1 MQNYT
6 TANLVKSQLAL
17 NGAMAKQDTRFRS
30 PEIWKLFLKNT
41 EQFFPNYKELKGRDD
56 KVIEANYFTRTSRAL
71 GTGRSHNHTGSK
83 GDSGILQ
90 PTWATRSDTFVTSL
104 KQADTSVFSF
114 QQELDNELFNV
125 VANFME
131 GMDSVASTY
140 LVNNRTGVN
149 LASVEGAFNA
159 TNDVYEIDEA
169 SKGVYATQISKTL
182 MNINKYQNVRLTFVC
197 DPIAFHR
204 FEREAAQGA
213 QNATNY
219 SFQFLGVD
227 FVLDISLT
235 AKAASILPAYGTKG
249 FFEVI
254 PQNTIGA
261 LTWIPKQNRNGHED
275 TEGMYSTILNPFDGQ
290 QYAVHSYYERFDGSA
305 TNGFTQDVKTEVEIS
320 LDVAL
325 EKAPLSVATE
335 TPIYAFALV

>member
-1 MQNYT
+1 MPNYT

-56 KVIEANYFTRTSRAL
+56 KVLEANYFVRSSRAL

-83 GDSGILQ
+83 GDSAVLQ
-90 PTWATRSDTFVTSL
+90 PTWVTRNDKFSKSL
-104 KQADTSVFSF
+104 KQADTSTWTA
-114 QQELDNELFNV
+114 QQELDNELLNV
-125 VANFME
+125 IANFME
-131 GMDSVASTY
+131 GLDSVASTY

-149 LASVEGAFNA
+149 TASTEGTFNA
-159 TNDVYEIDEA
+159 TDDVFQITDTTN
-169 SKGVYATQISKTL
+169 GVRAVQIAK
-182 MNINKYQNVRLTFVC
+182 MVMDINKYQGTRLTFVC
-197 DPIAFHR
+197 DSISYNKFMFYAS
-204 FEREAAQGA
+204 QGVS
-213 QNATNY
+213 NATNY
-219 SFQFLGVD
+219 SFQFMGID
-227 FVLDISLT
+227 FIHDASLT
-235 AKAASILPAYGTKG
+235 AKGVAINATYTKG

-261 LTWIPKQNRNGHED
+261 LTWIPKQNRQGVD
-275 TEGMYSTILNPFDGQ
+275 TSVNMYSTILNPFDGQ
-290 QYAVHSYYERFDGSA
+290 QYAVHSYEERADGTA

>member
-1 MQNYT
+1 MPNYT

-17 NGAMAKQDTRFRS
+17 NGAFASQDTRFRS
-30 PEIWKLFLKNT
+30 PEVWKLFLKNT
-41 EQFFPNYKELKGRDD
+41 EQFFPNYKQLKGRDD
-56 KVIEANYFTRTSRAL
+56 KVLEANYFVRTSRAL
-71 GTGRSHNHTGSK
+71 GTGRTHNHTGAK
-83 GDSGILQ
+83 GDSAVLT
-90 PTWATRSDTFVTSL
+90 PTWVTRNDKFVTTL

-114 QQELDNELFNV
+114 QQELDNELMNV
-125 VANFME
+125 IANFME

-149 LASVEGAFNA
+149 SASVEGTFNA
-159 TNDVYEIDEA
+159 TQDVFEINEA
-169 SKGVYATQISKTL
+169 SKGVYAAQIAK
-182 MNINKYQNVRLTFVC
+182 MVMDINKYQGVRLTFVC
-197 DPIAFHR
+197 DSISFNR
-204 FEREAAQGA
+204 FQREAAQGA
-213 QNATNY
+213 MNATNY
-219 SFQFLGVD
+219 SFQFMGID
-227 FVLDISLT
+227 FVHDASLT
-235 AKAASILPAYGTKG
+235 AKAGAILPAYATKG

-275 TEGMYSTILNPFDGQ
+275 SEGTYSSILNPFDGQ
-290 QYAVHSYYERFDGSA
+290 QYAVHSYLERVDGTA

-335 TPIYAFALV
+335 TPIFAFALV

>member
-1 MQNYT
+1 MPNYT

-56 KVIEANYFTRTSRAL
+56 KVLEANYFTRTSRAL

-83 GDSGILQ
+83 GDSGVLQ
-90 PTWATRSDTFVTSL
+90 PTWVTRNDKFSTSL

-114 QQELDNELFNV
+114 QQELDNELLNV
-125 VANFME
+125 VANFMD

-149 LASVEGAFNA
+149 TATVEGTFDA
-159 TNDVYEIDEA
+159 TNDVFEITDTTNGGRA
-169 SKGVYATQISKTL
+169 VQIAEMV
-182 MNINKYQNVRLTFVC
+182 MNINKYQQTRLTFVC
-197 DPIAFHR
+197 DPISYNKFK
-204 FEREAAQGA
+204 FLAQQGSG
-213 QNATNY
+213 NATNY
-219 SFQFLGVD
+219 SFQFGTSD
-227 FVLDISLT
+227 FILDASLT
-235 AKAASILPAYGTKG
+235 AKAVAIDATYTKG

-261 LTWIPKQNRNGHED
+261 LVWIPKQNRQGVETTVN
-275 TEGMYSTILNPFDGQ
+275 MYSTILNPFDGQ
-290 QYAVHSYYERFDGSA
+290 QYAVHSYEERADGSA